1 MAAALALSDESID
14 DLDAFAAALE
24 AVGLKAWRSTLGAAR
39 TFQGRVEG
47 AGGWERVNLD
57 TQLEWMRR
65 ARPFV
70 AWQLVTGRL
79 TATAEFLALAD
90 LRLGLCARKHLPE
103 VYGWFV
109 SAARRLDATAQDT
122 ASQWNAL
129 CKIAVVSRC
138 RPDHVDTDAFVAPGP
153 ESPRLTSVGAHPR
166 RDATCGRSCT
176 GCS

>member
-1 MAAALALSDESID
+1 MPAALALTDESID

-70 AWQLVTGRL
+70 AWQLVAGRL

-109 SAARRLDATAQDT
+109 SAARRLDVTA
-122 ASQWNAL
+122 
-129 CKIAVVSRC
+129 
-138 RPDHVDTDAFVAPGP
+138 
-153 ESPRLTSVGAHPR
+153 
-166 RDATCGRSCT
+166 
-176 GCS
+176 